1 MEDQV
6 HASIDIVHDAMDS
19 EFTKLLSELSRE
31 EKLELLSMWKERK
44 NVCI

>member
-1 MEDQV
+1 MNEQV
-6 HASIDIVHDAMDS
+6 HTSIDLIHDTMDS